1 MRGDI
6 YLLSRVR
13 FLIFGSAGAIVLDK
27 KTYETSPSVLGNSR
41 QIGYEQIND
50 NLKSYSE
57 IRYI

>member
-13 FLIFGSAGAIVLDK
+13 LLIFGRAGAIVLDK
-27 KTYETSPSVLGNSR
+27 KTYETSPSVLVNSR
-41 QIGYEQIND
+41 QIGNEQIND
-50 NLKSYSE
+50 NLKSCSE